1 VGVTGD
7 ILYCVDDFEHI
18 FKSEKI
24 GKSEEVAVMEAI
36 SKIHSF
42 ARSVM
47 WRRRLLALQD
57 TLALGLLTGGFIS
70 AALIFY
76 IRWKAIQTPVWI
88 VALVIFSAVFA
99 ALLTRWSMSHSSEN
113 DAGFLIDDTLKLDD
127 RFATSQALISKEQTA
142 GEVEQALI
150 EDAANRIA
158 DAKPAAIAPYQM
170 KKFYALS
177 AVALIAFISAMMVPQ
192 KVLPGGEEI
201 VQAQADIQA
210 AGEQLEKTSTE
221 IEKFVPPDTVTANLA
236 KEQAELGRSLRRSSD
251 TRADALKKL
260 SSLEDRIRQRHD
272 EIKSTRADEIVALAQ
287 KRMGAAIA
295 QMGNRNIQQS
305 ASEKEQAGNNQSATN
320 SSPTDKPIDSKKSP
334 SETADGKTANT
345 QAANTRTAKTDSKN
359 SKSDKGK
366 TNQSDAAIAN
376 QNPAGK
382 NAEKQQA
389 ETTAKANPSEQ
400 KTPGEKTGQSQIA
413 GNPKS
418 DGEKNPTSQKSDANQ
433 SQNGKGDKNQQPQVN
448 KEALPE
454 IPEIGKVQPPD
465 NDQTKTEQEA
475 KNAEQEKQEDKEQE
489 QNKDAANPLAT
500 TIAQQT
506 TKALSDQL
514 LKKAEELKAGKMSA
528 EDIKKLALSAAQ
540 LAKDLAPIAQSK
552 EFQKSLEEL
561 AKQVNPQQLEQ
572 IARELMKDEKLQRE
586 LRAAAKLLWENR
598 QVKDMVAG
606 LTKTGAE
613 IEADMRQQR
622 GENPDN
628 QPPNSLSKQQSE
640 PIALSG
646 KANGQQKGS
655 TGQGAQQQGSGGQ
668 GTQSTRLES
677 ERKLAGQGREAKIA
691 GQMQNRQGGDYVYS
705 GARPGAGAARI
716 PYSSAYPQYRRQAE
730 RSVERSQVP
739 KHMRS
744 MIRNYFDAINPNG
757 KN

>member
-1 VGVTGD
+1 
-7 ILYCVDDFEHI
+7 
-18 FKSEKI
+18 
-24 GKSEEVAVMEAI
+24 MEAI

-42 ARSVM
+42 ARNVM

-76 IRWKAIQTPVWI
+76 IRWKAIQTPIWI
-88 VALVIFSAVFA
+88 VALVVFSAVFA
-99 ALLTRWSMSHSSEN
+99 ALLTRWSMSRINES
-113 DAGFLIDDTLKLDD
+113 DAGFLIDESLKLED
-127 RFATSQALISKEQTA
+127 RFTTSQALIGKKQTA

-150 EDAANRIA
+150 EDAANRVA

-177 AVALIAFISAMMVPQ
+177 AVALISLVSAMMVPQ
-192 KVLPGGEEI
+192 KSLPGGEEI

-210 AGEQLEKTSTE
+210 AGEQLEKNSTE

-287 KRMGAAIA
+287 KRMGAALA
-295 QMGNRNIQQS
+295 QISKRNIQQP
-305 ASEKEQAGNNQSATN
+305 ASEKEQADSNQATTN
-320 SSPTDKPIDSKKSP
+320 SSTADKPIDAKKSN
-334 SETADGKTANT
+334 SETTDNKTANT
-345 QAANTRTAKTDSKN
+345 PATNSRTKKTDDRNPKADTSKT
-359 SKSDKGK
+359 SK
-366 TNQSDAAIAN
+366 SDAAIAN
-376 QNPAGK
+376 QNPADK
-382 NAEKQQA
+382 NAEKQQS
-389 ETTAKANPSEQ
+389 ETTAKANQPEQ
-400 KTPGEKTGQSQIA
+400 KNPGEKTGQNQIA

-418 DGEKNPTSQKSDANQ
+418 DGEKNPTSEKTDASQTQ
-433 SQNGKGDKNQQPQVN
+433 SGKRDKNQQPQVN

-454 IPEIGKVQPPD
+454 IPEIAKVQPPD
-465 NDQTKTEQEA
+465 KEQPTNPEQQEA
-475 KNAEQEKQEDKEQE
+475 NNKEQQENKEQE

-500 TIAQQT
+500 TLAQQT
-506 TKALSDQL
+506 TSLLSEQL
-514 LKKAEELKAGKMSA
+514 LKKAEDLKAGKMSA
-528 EDIKKLALSAAQ
+528 EDIKQLAQSAAQ

-606 LTKTGAE
+606 LTKTAAE
-613 IEADMRQQR
+613 IEADMRQQS
-622 GENPDN
+622 GENPGN
-628 QPPNSLSKQQSE
+628 QPPDGLLNQQSE
-640 PIALSG
+640 PITLSG
-646 KANGQQKGS
+646 KASTKGQQKGS
-655 TGQGAQQQGSGGQ
+655 TGQGTQQQGSGGQ
-668 GTQSTRLES
+668 GTQTARVES

-705 GARPGAGAARI
+705 GARPGTGAARI